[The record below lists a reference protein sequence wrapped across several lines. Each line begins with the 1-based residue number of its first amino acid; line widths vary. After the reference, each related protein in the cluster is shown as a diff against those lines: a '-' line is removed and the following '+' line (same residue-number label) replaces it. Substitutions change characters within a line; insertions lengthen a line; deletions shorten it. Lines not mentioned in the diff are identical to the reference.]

1 MIFLRLRCWPNNRNS
16 NQGGVALSL
25 EKWKPAVSKYWLMVL
40 AGLMWT
46 VVGIMLCRLAY
57 IWLKAVPWS
66 RALPLGSL
74 GLVFALA
81 AFRYPFSKIALKNI
95 DRLCLMA
102 DKCCIFAFQAWR
114 SYLVVIFMMLLGI
127 TLRYSPFPRHFLAVI
142 YATIGGAL
150 FLSSFHF
157 YQRIW
162 RVKIRKQSCI
172 SSSDD
177 KK

>member
-16 NQGGVALSL
+16 NQGVVALSL

-81 AFRYPFSKIALKNI
+81 AFHFYDAPRHHIAL
-95 DRLCLMA
+95 
-102 DKCCIFAFQAWR
+102 
-114 SYLVVIFMMLLGI
+114 
-127 TLRYSPFPRHFLAVI
+127 LAVPQTFSRRHLRHHRRRI
-142 YATIGGAL
+142 VP
-150 FLSSFHF
+150 FELSLLPAYLEGKNQEAVVH
-157 YQRIW
+157 I
-162 RVKIRKQSCI
+162 V
-172 SSSDD
+172 
-177 KK
+177 

>member
-81 AFRYPFSKIALKNI
+81 AYRYPFSKIALKNI

-102 DKCCIFAFQAWR
+102 DKCCIFAFQAWKN
-114 SYLVVIFMMLLGI
+114 YLIIIFMIMLGVAF
-127 TLRYSPFPRHFLAVI
+127 RNSPIPKHFLAVL
-142 YATIGGAL
+142 YTAIGGAL
-150 FLSSFHF
+150 FISSFHF
-157 YQRIW
+157 YRCVW
-162 RVKIRKQSCI
+162 RVKILKQPCLPPK
-172 SSSDD
+172 DE
-177 KK
+177 